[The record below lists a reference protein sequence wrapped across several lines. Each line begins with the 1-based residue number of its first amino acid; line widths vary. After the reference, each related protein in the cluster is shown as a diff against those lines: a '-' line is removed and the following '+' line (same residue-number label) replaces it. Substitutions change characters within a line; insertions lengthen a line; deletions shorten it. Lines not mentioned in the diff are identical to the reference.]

1 MTQQTQNLEH
11 QLSYLNNEDRLK
23 IYNTLIQGC
32 DHLYSKGKLQ
42 IEKAKSVL
50 NDFMKLADEDPYFL
64 AHFTSYAN
72 TKLQSKDLKLFST
85 FANSLSDADGTKFQI
100 GIENG
105 KPVYGSIKKPNL
117 RIISQAAI
125 QTEAFDAKMIE
136 RLIEIAN
143 IKQTLGK
150 RFKEG
155 THFAR
160 SLKTAVE
167 KYIKFRENNLKA
179 IEGIKKAGMSKR
191 FQNIY
196 RALHISPSMEV
207 ASILGWNQK
216 KGGKVQKVKFFD
228 FKGLTDIEI
237 AEKIR
242 SEKLKPVA
250 VMGALEKKISPV
262 IAAAILEQ
270 CTGNQAVILREVFDS
285 QGLLKNKEVVSLFA
299 EKVKT
304 AKTALDRVDRIN
316 TEVDEDIQK
325 ILKEARAEVRKEQVG
340 DIGKIFVHI
349 DVSGSMSE
357 AIENAK
363 NYCSTFAECV
373 SNPEQNFR
381 WGLFGSKGRQLS
393 QPQVYQADGFHAA
406 LYGQRANEGSTDCL
420 GCFEIA
426 RKEGCD
432 IDVYF
437 TDGGHN
443 VGDISRKLQ
452 QFKDKGFSF
461 PRLVVIVKCGGYQ
474 SSYFAAKL
482 LANNIPVVEIDP
494 KALKESALVS
504 QTIKEALKGPIAVIE
519 EIMNTPLLKL
529 PKWWASV

>member
-1 MTQQTQNLEH
+1 MLQNQNSEH
-11 QLSYLNNEDRLK
+11 QLSYLNDADRLK
-23 IYNTLIQGC
+23 IYQRIISGC

-42 IEKAKSVL
+42 VEKAKEVL
-50 NDFMKLADEDPYFL
+50 EEFMKLADDDPYFL

-72 TKLQSKDLKLFST
+72 TKMQSKDLKLFST
-85 FANSLSDADGTKFQI
+85 FANSLSDADGTLFQI
-100 GIENG
+100 GEQNG
-105 KPVYGSIKKPNL
+105 KPIYGNIKKPNL

-125 QTEAFDAKMIE
+125 QTDSFDAKMIE
-136 RLIEIAN
+136 RLIELAN
-143 IKQTLGK
+143 MKQTLGK

-160 SLKTAVE
+160 SLKTAIE
-167 KYIKFRENNLKA
+167 KYIKFRESNPRA
-179 IEGIKKAGMSKR
+179 IEGIKKAAMSRR

-196 RALHISPSMEV
+196 RALHIAPSMEV

-216 KGGKVQKVKFFD
+216 KGGKVTKVKFFD
-228 FKGLTDIEI
+228 FKGMTDIEI

-242 SEKLKPVA
+242 KEKLKPIA

-270 CTGNQAVILREVFDS
+270 CTGDQAVIFREVFDS
-285 QGLLKNKEVVSLFA
+285 QGLLKNKDVVRLFE

-316 TEVDEDIQK
+316 TEVDETVQK
-325 ILKEARAEVRKEQVG
+325 ILKNARSEVRKEQVG

-349 DVSGSMSE
+349 DISTSMTD
-357 AIENAK
+357 AIEKAK
-363 NYCSTFAECV
+363 EYCSIFSECV

-381 WGLFGSKGRQLS
+381 WGTFGERGHQLA
-393 QPQVYQADGFHAA
+393 QPQSYQKDGFYAA
-406 LYGQRANEGSTDCL
+406 LYRRRATDGSTDCF

-443 VGDISRKLQ
+443 VGIPAQRLK
-452 QFKDKGFSF
+452 KYAEKGYVF
-461 PRLVVIVKCGGYQ
+461 PKVVIIVKCGSY
-474 SSYFAAKL
+474 SSTLKNSL
-482 LANNIPVVEIDP
+482 QENNIPVVEIDP

-504 QTIKEALKGPIAVIE
+504 QTIKEALKGPLVVIE

-529 PKWWASV
+529 PRWWSSI